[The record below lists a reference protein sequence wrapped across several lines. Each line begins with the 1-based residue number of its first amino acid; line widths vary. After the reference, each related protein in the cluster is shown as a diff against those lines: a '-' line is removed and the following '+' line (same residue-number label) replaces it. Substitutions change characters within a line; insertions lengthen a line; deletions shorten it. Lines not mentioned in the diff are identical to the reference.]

1 MALGLTMIGTY
12 LEAEGNDGNK
22 GTGAARELN
31 CTILNV
37 LCKMCISILPIIT
50 NNEVYIFHLKM

>member
-31 CTILNV
+31 CTI
-37 LCKMCISILPIIT
+37 
-50 NNEVYIFHLKM
+50 